1 MNPDKKQLYSWAMYD
16 WANSAYTT
24 AVMAGFFPIFFKEY
38 YSQGIDP
45 ATSTAWLGVGNALA
59 SLVILLMA
67 PILGA
72 IADVGSLK
80 KRFLLFFAVL
90 GICMTAALSL
100 IGSGQVHL
108 AIALY
113 ALSAIGF
120 SGANIFYDSLL
131 TSVSEKG
138 DYEKT
143 SSLGYALGYLGGG
156 LLFLLGVLMVL
167 HPETFGLE
175 SKVEAIQTAFLLTA
189 LWWLIFSLPLL
200 FYVKETPTSKSRN
213 SHLLT
218 YGFKEIKS
226 TLSKLKKLRM
236 AVIFLIAY
244 WFYIDGVDTI
254 AKMAVDFALNIGLDS
269 SALITALLIIQFL
282 AFPATLLT
290 YKAGLKIGVKC
301 MLYILIGI
309 YFSVVL
315 LASQM
320 SSSTEFYLLAV
331 MIALAQG
338 GLQALS
344 RSLYARITPAE
355 YSGEFFGFYNMFGKF
370 AAILGPVLIALSA
383 MVLEDIRWSVLPV
396 ALLFFIGAYILS
408 KVNIAEGEKAAN
420 DFVLE
425 NKADPLP

>member
-1 MNPDKKQLYSWAMYD
+1 MYSNNKQLYSWALYD

-45 ATSTAWLGVGNALA
+45 ATSTAWLGAGNAIA
-59 SLVILLMA
+59 SLIVLLIA

-72 IADVGSLK
+72 VADVGSLK
-80 KRFLLFFAVL
+80 KRFLFFFATL
-90 GICMTAALSL
+90 GICMTAALSFVE
-100 IGSGQVHL
+100 SGQLHL

-131 TSVSEKG
+131 TSVSDKA
-138 DYEKT
+138 DYEKA

-175 SKVEAIQTAFLLTA
+175 SKAQAIQSAFFLTA
-189 LWWLIFSLPLL
+189 LWWLVFSLPLL
-200 FYVKETPTSKSRN
+200 FFVKETPSIKTRD

-218 YGFKEIKS
+218 YGFKEIRN

-290 YKAGLKIGVKC
+290 YKVGLKIGVKR

-320 SSSTEFYLLAV
+320 SSSAEFYLLAV

-344 RSLYARITPAE
+344 RAVYARITPAA

-383 MVLEDIRWSVLPV
+383 MVLEDIRYSVVPI
-396 ALLFFIGAYILS
+396 ALLFLIGAVLLG
-408 KVNIAEGEKAAN
+408 KVDIDEGEKAVKEFN
-420 DFVLE
+420 IE
-425 NKADPLP
+425 KQK